1 LKLDPVD
8 ANHVIARIRLTAGVP
23 IKSDSLATLEAQGI
37 TGVNYIQ
44 ISGGT
49 PGKPLLKTITPSGQ
63 IPVIRS
69 QKSTLA
75 DLLAGGGVAVQ
86 RAVEALDRV
95 NKLLSDDN
103 IAAFSATLQD
113 VKAVTD
119 EARERRAILADA
131 QKAIQDVDKTAQSIT
146 ELSQSAN
153 RLVNGDAKRSL
164 ANVAEAADELKKASR
179 DARDMIGKLQGPT
192 TDFATNG
199 LPQLTSTI
207 SSLQETAQSLN
218 GLIGDVRK
226 SPSSLLSKPPA
237 KEVKVKP

>member
-1 LKLDPVD
+1 M
-8 ANHVIARIRLTAGVP
+8 
-23 IKSDSLATLEAQGI
+23 
-37 TGVNYIQ
+37 
-44 ISGGT
+44 
-49 PGKPLLKTITPSGQ
+49 
-63 IPVIRS
+63 
-69 QKSTLA
+69 
-75 DLLAGGGVAVQ
+75 
-86 RAVEALDRV
+86 
-95 NKLLSDDN
+95 
-103 IAAFSATLQD
+103 QD

-164 ANVAEAADELKKASR
+164 ANVAEAADELKKASS

-207 SSLQETAQSLN
+207 ATLQETARSLD

>member
-1 LKLDPVD
+1 
-8 ANHVIARIRLTAGVP
+8 
-23 IKSDSLATLEAQGI
+23 
-37 TGVNYIQ
+37 
-44 ISGGT
+44 
-49 PGKPLLKTITPSGQ
+49 
-63 IPVIRS
+63 
-69 QKSTLA
+69 
-75 DLLAGGGVAVQ
+75 
-86 RAVEALDRV
+86 
-95 NKLLSDDN
+95 
-103 IAAFSATLQD
+103 
-113 VKAVTD
+113 VTD

-146 ELSQSAN
+146 ELSQSTN